1 MTEYKQRA
9 GSRRYGG
16 TAIALVAAALL
27 FEPSDASAQPAR
39 GNPDP
44 RTFQY
49 RDLTKELANK
59 MTGTYV
65 VAATGD
71 LLIQEPIGKMIDPRI
86 QQVLRNA
93 DTTVGNMEA
102 LIVDRRD
109 WPHGLNGNW
118 APKDTAADIAGLG
131 FDMLTGANN
140 HTWNL
145 GVEGVKET
153 IKYLDAVGIPLA
165 GVGPNLA
172 TARMPVFQHTAKG
185 RVGLIGAYSVSDI
198 SPETSIA
205 TDRNGVMGGR
215 WGINPLRLTTWN
227 VVTNTQLQQL
237 KGIRDTIVARRNEPD
252 VSRPIAMPKDD
263 PNRVQIFAHNYLAG
277 PKPGEYYYDINRGD
291 LLGNLRA
298 IRTTKE
304 YGDFAI
310 FTMHVHQNRYAFQA
324 YSQDHYPNQFLIDFT
339 HQLIDNGADMYVGHG
354 NHTIQGIEIYK
365 GRPIFYNLGN
375 FSVHEVLIEST
386 DATPELTPLEADE
399 VSTDW
404 LQQPPNMKAL
414 VAQVTYQD
422 GKLTEVRLF
431 PVDLGVG
438 KNRPWSKM
446 SVAQTPSAAL
456 AQEILSEVQKF
467 SAPFGTKIAIE
478 NGVGVIRVPPEATVP
493 IGGDIQTKINSA
505 RQSSR

>member
-1 MTEYKQRA
+1 MKQEPQGGR
-9 GSRRYGG
+9 SRRNPLPIVS
-16 TAIALVAAALL
+16 ALAVMLLVA
-27 FEPSDASAQPAR
+27 SASTAQPAR
-39 GNPDP
+39 SNPDP
-44 RTFQY
+44 ETFQY

-71 LLIQEPIGKMIDPRI
+71 LLMQEPIGKMIDPKI
-86 QQVLRNA
+86 QQILRGA

-118 APKDTAADIAGLG
+118 SPKETAADIAGLG
-131 FDMLTGANN
+131 FDLLTGANN
-140 HTWNL
+140 HTWNM
-145 GVEGVKET
+145 GVEGVQST
-153 IKYLDAVGIPLA
+153 IKWLDAAGIPLA
-165 GVGPNLA
+165 GVGPNLS
-172 TARMPVFQHTAKG
+172 TARMPIFQHTAKG
-185 RVGLIGAYSVSDI
+185 RVGLIGAYTVSDI
-198 SPETSIA
+198 SPNTSIA
-205 TDRNGVMGGR
+205 GDRKGNMGGE
-215 WGINPLRLTTWN
+215 WGINPLRLSTWN
-227 VVTNTQLQQL
+227 VVTSTQLQQL
-237 KGIRDTIVARRNEPD
+237 KGIRDAIVARRNEPD
-252 VSRPIAMPKDD
+252 VSRPIVQPKDD
-263 PNRVQIFAHNYLAG
+263 PNRVQIFADNYIAG
-277 PKPGEYYYDINRGD
+277 PKAGEYHYEMNRND

-324 YSQDHYPNQFLIDFT
+324 YSQDHYPNKFLIDFT

-375 FSVHEVLIEST
+375 FVVHEILVDST
-386 DATPELTPLEADE
+386 DAAPEMTPLEADE
-399 VSTDW
+399 VDTDW
-404 LQQPPNMKAL
+404 LQYPPNMVAL

-422 GKLTEVRLF
+422 GKLSEVRLF

-446 SVAQTPSAAL
+446 SIAQTPTPAL
-456 AQEILSEVQKF
+456 AQEILTNVQKY
-467 SAPFGTKIAIE
+467 SEQFGTKIAIE
-478 NGVGVIRVPPEATVP
+478 NGVGVIRVPPDATVP
-493 IGGDIQTKINSA
+493 VGADVRSKFRGTHE
-505 RQSSR
+505 R